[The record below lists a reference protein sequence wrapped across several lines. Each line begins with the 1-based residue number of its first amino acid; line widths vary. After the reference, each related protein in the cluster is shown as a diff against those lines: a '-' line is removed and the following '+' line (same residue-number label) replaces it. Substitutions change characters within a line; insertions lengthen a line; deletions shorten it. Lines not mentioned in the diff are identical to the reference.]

1 MRYLGIDGCKAG
13 WVVWLLNGGSPSFQ
27 IVTSLSDIADVLTQ
41 SRALIDIPIGF
52 SDSAQPDRLCD
63 KAARKFLAPKR
74 GSSVFPVPC
83 KEAAYAETY
92 QQACQINMEQLGKKL
107 SKQTWYI
114 LPKVREVDALL
125 RQEPSVTLRE
135 SHPEVVF
142 KALNKQPLSHSKK
155 TIEGRAERLAILN
168 RYCPEWISVLTD
180 SIEQTKRSMAQPD
193 DLIDAFALMFIAS
206 KWPQLSTLPETK
218 APLANEIVYWQA
230 N

>member
-13 WVVWLLNGGSPSFQ
+13 WVVWQLNSGSPSFQ
-27 IVTSLSDIADVLTQ
+27 IVTSLSDIADLLTQ

-52 SDSAQPDRLCD
+52 SDSTQPDRLCD
-63 KAARKFLAPKR
+63 QAARKFLAPKR

-92 QQACQINMEQLGKKL
+92 QQACQINMEQLGKKI

-114 LPKVREVDALL
+114 LPKVCEVDALL
-125 RQEPSVTLRE
+125 REHHSVMLRE

-155 TIEGRAERLAILN
+155 TIEGREERLTILN
-168 RYCPEWISVLTD
+168 YYCPEWISLLTD
-180 SIEQTKRSMAQPD
+180 SIEQTKRSVAQPD
-193 DLIDAFALMFIAS
+193 DLIDAFALMLIAS
-206 KWPQLSTLPETK
+206 KWPQFRTLPEMK
-218 APLANEIVYWQA
+218 APLDNEIVYWQA